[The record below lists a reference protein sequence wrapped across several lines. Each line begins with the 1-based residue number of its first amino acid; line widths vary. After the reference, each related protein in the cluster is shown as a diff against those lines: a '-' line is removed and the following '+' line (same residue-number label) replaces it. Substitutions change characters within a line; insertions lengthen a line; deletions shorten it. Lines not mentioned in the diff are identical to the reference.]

1 MATPTEWDL
10 MRERLVRNH
19 TKAELRGIAKA
30 EGAAC
35 TGYKEEV
42 AASIVAN
49 RRRLAEGRDAPA
61 RGRFGRF
68 GDYARVERVTY
79 RDSYHCWHAY
89 NDT

>member
-19 TKAELRGIAKA
+19 TKAELRDIAKA
-30 EGAAC
+30 EGASC

-49 RRRLAEGRDAPA
+49 RRRLAEGRDAPV
-61 RGRFGRF
+61 RGRF

-79 RDSYHCWHAY
+79 RSSYHCWHAY

>member
-1 MATPTEWDL
+1 MAAPTEWDL

-19 TKAELRGIAKA
+19 TKAELHDIAVA

-35 TGYKEEV
+35 TGYQEEV
-42 AASIVAN
+42 AASIVAH
-49 RRRLAEGRDAPA
+49 RRRLAEGRDAPV
-61 RGRFGRF
+61 RGRF